1 MNAGVRKMR
10 LVVAI
15 NPKNQ
20 SIFETIK
27 FINIIFISYKI
38 IFFREKNKSTKNI
51 ELSMALLDSG
61 NNRIVQDGSSVL
73 SGDQVLIDIK
83 TNKKG

>member
-27 FINIIFISYKI
+27 FINIIFFYYKL
-38 IFFREKNKSTKNI
+38 IFFREKTKSTKNI